1 MFEEQMKQI
10 AKNVTKNAAD
20 IIQNITPIDVIQG
33 TYFIVSTVIG
43 DNDETI

>member
-10 AKNVTKNAAD
+10 AKNVTKQATD

-33 TYFIVSTVIG
+33 AYFIVSTVTG

>member
-10 AKNVTKNAAD
+10 AKNVTKQATD
-20 IIQNITPIDVIQG
+20 IIQNITSIDVIQG
-33 TYFIVSTVIG
+33 AYFIVSTVTG